1 MEAVHEDI
9 EFYDCS
15 EFYDA
20 SQGDIGSWD
29 AALSQM
35 EADVHRPL
43 PISTVL
49 SEPRDEEERC
59 DLTPSDPQSQ
69 AQVTVLETPVLR
81 QQGFEPRSRGFTEA
95 GAALEA
101 AVKQRRNAMHL
112 RYNGFY
118 PDVLPWKP
126 PVPTIEEAAR
136 AARSV
141 RLMTSHPGGFG
152 DLAPKAPDNPKPSS
166 LRLGSSFRARRASTP
181 ISEITQ
187 SEPQVSSQPDHEPNM
202 EQHREVLARVA
213 DTLTTLGSI
222 QTDRGSRHSLDDTVV
237 TLGCSPPSKP
247 SSGRRN
253 SVDSGLAKS
262 ASPRK
267 LTVRRYRNPSGTI
280 TSTSRPAT
288 VRAGSDRMC

>member
-141 RLMTSHPGGFG
+141 RLMTSHPG
-152 DLAPKAPDNPKPSS
+152 LS
-166 LRLGSSFRARRASTP
+166 
-181 ISEITQ
+181 
-187 SEPQVSSQPDHEPNM
+187 
-202 EQHREVLARVA
+202 
-213 DTLTTLGSI
+213 
-222 QTDRGSRHSLDDTVV
+222 
-237 TLGCSPPSKP
+237 
-247 SSGRRN
+247 
-253 SVDSGLAKS
+253 
-262 ASPRK
+262 
-267 LTVRRYRNPSGTI
+267 
-280 TSTSRPAT
+280 
-288 VRAGSDRMC
+288 